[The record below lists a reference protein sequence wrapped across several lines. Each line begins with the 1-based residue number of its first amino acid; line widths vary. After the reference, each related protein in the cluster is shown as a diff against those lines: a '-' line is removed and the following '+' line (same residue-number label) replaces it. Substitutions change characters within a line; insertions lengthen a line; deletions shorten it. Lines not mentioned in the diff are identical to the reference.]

1 MFKTKIVEK
10 IVRFELFLTVIGQLN
25 KSDQYGR
32 HSKTRF
38 FQNWILRNTHR
49 HQPFDFYEIAELC
62 KTLVAELRKSFANG
76 NPMSKLE
83 QIIRQ
88 KVKIMQWKLNRK
100 TTKSILSGVL
110 KDELKKYAG
119 QNAVKI

>member
-1 MFKTKIVEK
+1 MIEQIV
-10 IVRFELFLTVIGQLN
+10 V
-25 KSDQYGR
+25 
-32 HSKTRF
+32 F
-38 FQNWILRNTHR
+38 FVLMRKERKILRFVP
-49 HQPFDFYEIAELC
+49 Q
-62 KTLVAELRKSFANG
+62 KLRKSFANG

-83 QIIRQ
+83 QIIKQ